1 MALIL
6 MEALIL
12 GGLAFVII
20 KWILG
25 RMKDRPAE
33 TEEEEQDYAEAEN
46 TPKQANTA
54 EESAR
59 RSFALTKTPDE
70 YAQEIKQKIRDS
82 DAKARDEIARREV
95 SVSDQ
100 FFLYIGVPLWL
111 VVMSVVL
118 ANTGSFVAGA
128 LAGIA
133 AGAAPYLLYRGIRN
147 MLNEA
152 STEAAETKK
161 REYEEER
168 EEYKRQFEEA
178 VSANWSSYLGSEF
191 VQQASDEVISF
202 LCRECEQMSRASNVR
217 EIELG
222 LTVKLD
228 ESKLYLWIDGVS
240 KSKTV
245 DFTGEG
251 WRYEKLVD
259 PRKRST
265 VLRAVA
271 ENVMARMNKQLPNG
285 FPAMAA
291 DGYHVVSFDSGDD
304 SSVTINYYAGN
315 SRYVPTKRI

>member
-1 MALIL
+1 MILTL

-70 YAQEIKQKIRDS
+70 YAREIKQKIRDS
-82 DAKARDEIARREV
+82 DAKARDEIIRRDV
-95 SVSDQ
+95 SGLEMV
-100 FFLYIGVPLWL
+100 FAYIGVPLWL
-111 VVMSVVL
+111 VVMIVVL
-118 ANTGSFVAGA
+118 VNTDSFVAGA
-128 LAGIA
+128 LAGTA

-191 VQQASDEVISF
+191 VQQASDEIISF

-217 EIELG
+217 EIRLG

-228 ESKLYLWIDGVS
+228 ESKLYLRINGVS

-251 WRYEKLVD
+251 WRYEKLED

-265 VLRAVA
+265 VLRAIA
-271 ENVMARMNKQLPNG
+271 ESVKARLNKQLPSG

-304 SSVTINYYAGN
+304 SSVTINYNAGN